1 MASGQPP
8 EGHSCLMLA
17 NHTEPGHGTQVV
29 AGVQGGSP
37 AGLLQ
42 SLLWASPVPGVL
54 PGFQALATE
63 ATQ

>member
-1 MASGQPP
+1 
-8 EGHSCLMLA
+8 MLA